1 MSLDE
6 NKLKSYKK
14 LIEEVEELNDKKKDI
29 NKMDDN
35 KLLSY
40 LFELDSKLISSDVV
54 ENMLEVSE
62 AFRITIMQLIDQ
74 EIGEKADLLS
84 KIKLKTD
91 EKI

>member
-14 LIEEVEELNDKKKDI
+14 LIDEVEELNDKKKDI
-29 NKMDDN
+29 KKTDDS

-40 LFELDSKLISSDVV
+40 LFDLDSKLFSSEVV

-62 AFRITIMQLIDQ
+62 AFRLTIMQLIDQ
-74 EIGEKADLLS
+74 EIGKKADLLS
-84 KIKLKTD
+84 KIKLRND
-91 EKI
+91 E